1 MIVNKKLIQKLIK
14 ESIRKLILEKAK
26 FTKAENFLKDP
37 KNQSIVFERIKS
49 AYETSILLDFENDA
63 TIKEEANKNIE
74 NAFNAILNSSPKW
87 GGPKKNKIYYLDK
100 TINKYV
106 TDLSNIP
113 AFGSN
118 PFYDSPI
125 LLEKIKEKNNFS
137 DQEANE
143 YLMNR
148 IKSFSKS
155 AYSYLSDIMIKSI
168 THDFQRKSKSD
179 FMKSNKDIL
188 SNLNFVHYPYAFR
201 EYSKTDT
208 TGIGAVLEVL
218 GKPLEFLQGTVVNS
232 PDELAGIGYP
242 KGEKLRDSIG
252 MGSELGGKIE
262 FPYIGFLISGT
273 ITYFDE
279 KDAQS
284 STYRS
289 SYIGGHRDASGFV
302 RYPND
307 NRGGFDSDV
316 MRAYKSNEELKDYI
330 YNFDRRFGSQTKE
343 ERENSEWE
351 TGFKKHNYGEAFID
365 NWTAVGMIA
374 QWDLIVEKFKERI
387 TSGITALE
395 LNPRKEYVS
404 VISGRQYYNPII
416 NNLKIRIYLED
427 AKFNLDIVNNYA
439 KERELR
445 LRNKRDEFSLGEKT
459 EFEQAKSAL
468 DFEHSFNSIPGLA
481 KQLNISKE
489 EVPAFIED
497 YSKNIKPTLDQLVTG
512 DILYHELNN
521 DKVKQ
526 FINDHYNGSVEEDF
540 ENFYSS
546 VNDKIKES
554 GTSAKIKGITTGLER
569 INNDL
574 VKFESINLKSYD
586 NNFNEYDIRIF
597 TKKMRLAISES
608 VSQLKSIVK

>member
-14 ESIRKLILEKAK
+14 ESLFRLLLEKAK

-37 KNQSIVFERIKS
+37 KNQSVVFKSIKS
-49 AYETSILLDFENDA
+49 AYEELFLQDFKNDE
-63 TIKEEANKNIE
+63 TVKEEANINIE

-87 GGPKKNKIYYLDK
+87 GGPKKNKIHYLDK
-100 TINKYV
+100 SINKYV

-113 AFGSN
+113 AFGSD

-125 LLEKIKEKNNFS
+125 LLEKIKKKNNFS
-137 DQEANE
+137 DQEAKEN
-143 YLMNR
+143 LMNR
-148 IKSFSKS
+148 VKSFSRAAS
-155 AYSYLSDIMIKSI
+155 SYLSDIMLKSV
-168 THDFQRKSKSD
+168 THDLQRKLKSD
-179 FMKSNKDIL
+179 FMKANRHIL

-252 MGSELGGKIE
+252 MGSELGGKIP
-262 FPYIGFLISGT
+262 FPYIGFLITGT
-273 ITYFDE
+273 VTYFDE

-289 SYIGGHRDASGFV
+289 SYVGGHRDSSGFV

-307 NRGGFDSDV
+307 NRGDFDGNV

-330 YNFDRRFGSQTKE
+330 YNFDRRFGSQTQE
-343 ERENSEWE
+343 ERRNSEWE

-374 QWDLIVEKFKERI
+374 QWDLIVEKFKKRI
-387 TSGITALE
+387 ASGIKGLE
-395 LNPRKEYVS
+395 LNPRKEYTN
-404 VISGRQYYNPII
+404 VISGRRYYNPIL
-416 NNLKIRIYLED
+416 NLRIVNYLED
-427 AKFNLDIVNNYA
+427 AKFNLDILNGNTDIEYSA
-439 KERELR
+439 ARIKEAQS
-445 LRNKRDEFSLGEKT
+445 SLANPYT
-459 EFEQAKSAL
+459 F
-468 DFEHSFNSIPGLA
+468 DSIPGLA
-481 KQLNISKE
+481 KSLDIQE
-489 EVPAFIED
+489 EAVPAFIED
-497 YSKNIKPTLDQLVTG
+497 YFKDIKPTLDQLVTG

-526 FINDHYNGSVEEDF
+526 FINDHYDGNIEERF
-540 ENFYSS
+540 KSFYAEI
-546 VNDKIKES
+546 NNIIKES
-554 GTSAKIKGITTGLER
+554 GTSANIKAITIGLER
-569 INNDL
+569 INDDL
-574 VKFESINLKSYD
+574 SKFESINLKSYD
-586 NNFNEYDIRIF
+586 NNFKEYNIRIF
-597 TKKMRLAISES
+597 TKKMRQAISDAR
-608 VSQLKSIVK
+608 SQLKNIAK